1 MFSYLHQIWHS
12 EGLRRRILWSV
23 VLLIIYRI
31 VAHIT
36 IPGADPFAL
45 QQFLESR
52 QSSGVLGVFTALTGG
67 NIDNFSVVLL
77 GLGPYINASI
87 IIQLCTVIFPK
98 LESLAKEEGV
108 QGQQQLN
115 RYTRW
120 LALPLS
126 FMQSYGF
133 LILLTRGGVEL
144 VDVTFPA
151 VLLPMLFVTTG
162 SIFIMWL
169 GEMITEKG
177 IGNGISMLIFAGIVV
192 GIPNQLGAVL
202 FAGTGKMGPFV
213 AFCALSVV
221 LLIAV
226 VLFTDAQR

>member
-98 LESLAKEEGV
+98 LESLAKEEGM

-115 RYTRW
+115 RYMRYLT
-120 LALPLS
+120 LPLA
-126 FMQSYGF
+126 FLQSYGF
-133 LILLTRGGVEL
+133 LVLLSRGGVNL
-144 VDVTFPA
+144 VDTTFPG
-151 VLLPMLFVTTG
+151 VLAPMLFVTAG
-162 SIFIMWL
+162 SLFLMWL
-169 GEMITEKG
+169 GELITEKG
-177 IGNGISMLIFAGIVV
+177 IGNGVSMLIFTGIVS
-192 GIPNQLGAVL
+192 GMPTAVSTL
-202 FAGTGKMGPFV
+202 VQG
-213 AFCALSVV
+213 
-221 LLIAV
+221 
-226 VLFTDAQR
+226 